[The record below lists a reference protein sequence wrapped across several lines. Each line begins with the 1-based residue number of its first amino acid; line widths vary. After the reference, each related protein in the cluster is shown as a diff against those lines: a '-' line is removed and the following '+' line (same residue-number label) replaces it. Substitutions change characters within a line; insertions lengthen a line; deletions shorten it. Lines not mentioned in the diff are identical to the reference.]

1 MFESGDSRSLVAAS
15 KAFVAMEEVSP
26 DQLTTGAELPG
37 ADLSRRNWGVVDLE
51 GANLANSNL
60 SQSHFSEGYL
70 APGEIH
76 TKHHLNDQLWASWF
90 RGADLTDANLTGA
103 NLMGCDF
110 ENADLTRACLDGA
123 DLRRANL
130 RNANLEFASL
140 VGARLSDACL
150 DGADAQAANFHG
162 ANLQACRIPEE
173 DDASSY
179 FSGPKYVGVANLGP
193 ASVSGLMLS
202 KHALDGAH
210 TAGVD
215 LSQVIIQE

>member
-1 MFESGDSRSLVAAS
+1 MSV
-15 KAFVAMEEVSP
+15 VSP
-26 DQLTTGAELPG
+26 DQLTPGAELTG
-37 ADLSRRNWGVVDLE
+37 GDLSKHYWGVVDLN

-70 APGEIH
+70 VAGEIH
-76 TKHHLNDQLWASWF
+76 TKHHLNDQLWASSF
-90 RGADLTDANLTGA
+90 RGADLTNANLAGA

-140 VGARLSDACL
+140 VGARLSEASL
-150 DGADAQAANFHG
+150 DGADAQAANWHD
-162 ANLQACRIPEE
+162 ADLRACRIPE
-173 DDASSY
+173 DDDTNSY

-202 KHALDGAH
+202 KHALDVAL
-210 TAGVD
+210 TDGVD
-215 LSQVIIQE
+215 LSQVIV

>member
-1 MFESGDSRSLVAAS
+1 MSSI
-15 KAFVAMEEVSP
+15 SP
-26 DQLTTGAELPG
+26 DRLIPG
-37 ADLSRRNWGVVDLE
+37 ADLASVDLSKHHWGVVDLD

-70 APGEIH
+70 LSGEIH
-76 TKHHLNDQLWASWF
+76 TKHHLNDQLWASSF
-90 RGADLTDANLTGA
+90 RGADLTDANLAGA

-110 ENADLTRACLDGA
+110 ENANLTRACLDGA

-130 RNANLEFASL
+130 RNANLKFASL

-162 ANLQACRIPEE
+162 ANFQACRIPE
-173 DDASSY
+173 DDDTSSY
-179 FSGPKYVGVANLGP
+179 FSGPKFVGIANLGP

-202 KHALDGAH
+202 KHALDGAL
-210 TAGVD
+210 TDGVD
-215 LSQVIIQE
+215 LSQIIIQE